1 MATER
6 IIRCR
11 KSASLSDS
19 ASPNAAGGPS
29 KRLEFQDPTGTW
41 FVCAGG
47 HEGEDHDWP
56 QAPQGG
62 IPGGA

>member
-11 KSASLSDS
+11 KSLSLSEAAARGTS
-19 ASPNAAGGPS
+19 AVEAG
-29 KRLEFQDPTGTW
+29 RLEFQDTTGTW

-47 HEGEDHDWP
+47 HDGEDHDWP
-56 QAPQGG
+56 QEPRGG
-62 IPGGA
+62 VPGGA